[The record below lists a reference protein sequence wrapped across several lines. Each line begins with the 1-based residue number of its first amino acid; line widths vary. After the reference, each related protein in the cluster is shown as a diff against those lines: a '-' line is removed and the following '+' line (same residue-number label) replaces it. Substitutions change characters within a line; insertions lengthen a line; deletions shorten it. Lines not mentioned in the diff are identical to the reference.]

1 MIESTSTKLHVWWLS
16 KIEKFFLSSYVG
28 IEIFMNLQS
37 FLHEAGWKIWNISC
51 GGNIYMDR
59 KSFELGP

>member
-51 GGNIYMDR
+51 GW
-59 KSFELGP
+59 